1 MRGALPLM
9 MSDGSMLLSILF
21 VVALFAMNF
30 FVVAFFVVAFFTAV
44 TAAAGG

>member
-1 MRGALPLM
+1 
-9 MSDGSMLLSILF
+9 MLLSILF

-30 FVVAFFVVAFFTAV
+30 FVVAFFTAV